1 MTFTASARY
10 RRISTR
16 RVRLVG
22 QLIRGKNVLDALTI
36 LSGTPKAGA
45 AVLREVVQSARANA
59 IEMDRQK
66 NLRINPDRFVVS
78 ELQINEGPAL
88 KRFRPMSMG
97 RAGAIRKRTTHV
109 TVVLSEQSP
118 AKKSRARRS

>member
-1 MTFTASARY
+1 MNFTASARY

-22 QLIRGKNVLDALTI
+22 SLIRGKNVLDALNL
-36 LSGTPKAGA
+36 LSEMPKAGA

-59 IEMDRQK
+59 IEMDKQK

-97 RAGAIRKRTTHV
+97 RAGQIRKRTTHV
-109 TVVLSEQSP
+109 TVVLSEQAP

>member
-1 MTFTASARY
+1 MNFTASARY

-22 QLIRGKNVLDALTI
+22 SLIRGKNVLDALNM
-36 LSGTPKAGA
+36 LSEMPKAGA

-59 IEMDRQK
+59 IEMDKQK
-66 NLRINPDRFVVS
+66 NLRVNPDRFVIS
-78 ELQINEGPAL
+78 ELQIDEGPAL

-97 RAGAIRKRTTHV
+97 RAGQIRKRTTHV